1 MIVDKII
8 CPDDVNGRNVDVPQ
22 QAVIEMQFLSIV
34 YLKGRERADEDGA
47 LKRRRAVR
55 MLFGMMGQEAR
66 REGPSVR
73 EAEDAVEGTFLFD
86 GLHEKVIGLQ
96 DRLFVILDRPWPVI
110 EAEVWTFVESA
121 NAGTW
126 RRFDFSLNVVEG
138 GGVVFLEFTSERAFD
153 NRSVTFQSFSRYSL
167 GLGYLVD
174 VSGSVCAHMSVH
186 VRLKW
191 SVSLTYFRIGTS
203 AM

>member
-8 CPDDVNGRNVDVPQ
+8 CPDNVNGRNVDVPQ
-22 QAVIEMQFLSIV
+22 QAVIKMQFLSIGH
-34 YLKGRERADEDGA
+34 LKGRERADEDGA

-73 EAEDAVEGTFLFD
+73 EAEDAVEGAVLFD
-86 GLHEKVIGLQ
+86 GLREKVIGFQ
-96 DRLFVILDRPWPVI
+96 DRLFVILDPPWPVI
-110 EAEVWTFVESA
+110 EAEVWTLVEST

-138 GGVVFLEFTSERAFD
+138 GGVVFLELTSEGGFD
-153 NRSVTFQSFSRYSL
+153 NGSATCLSFSECNL
-167 GLGYLVD
+167 GGRD
-174 VSGSVCAHMSVH
+174 
-186 VRLKW
+186 
-191 SVSLTYFRIGTS
+191 T
-203 AM
+203 